1 MAAAQYDVFL
11 ALKCLSWSMAETS
24 DVMVMEKARYKPW
37 MVILPDALLAGKASH
52 YLKYVTILVKQMG
65 ATPKG

>member
-1 MAAAQYDVFL
+1 MALLIYGRD
-11 ALKCLSWSMAETS
+11 MS
-24 DVMVMEKARYKPW
+24 DVMVMEKSCYKPW
-37 MVILPDALLAGKASH
+37 MMILPDALLAVKASH